1 MTVDNKI
8 DNEEYISVKE
18 FYEYIN
24 KDCPGLI
31 GINKLYDLVK
41 KRSFPSLT
49 IRRRHIIL
57 KKQAEEWLK
66 NKCKQ
71 PFVK

>member
-1 MTVDNKI
+1 MDNKI
-8 DNEEYISVKE
+8 DNEEYVSVKE

-41 KRSFPSLT
+41 KTFIS
-49 IRRRHIIL
+49 
-57 KKQAEEWLK
+57 
-66 NKCKQ
+66 
-71 PFVK
+71 